1 MSWWGGIL
9 SLGVGA
15 LFGYLL
21 ARRHNHDPRI
31 QELEGL
37 LASLQTKY
45 DRYQERVTEH
55 FSASAQLVNGLTQ
68 QYRQLHEH
76 LQVGADS
83 LCSDTRRHHQDNPSK
98 AFIPLGQTTLLH
110 SPDQAV
116 DPHYLAQV
124 APPRDYA
131 DKVAN
136 EPGTLDDEFG
146 LK

>member
-1 MSWWGGIL
+1 MSWWIDIL
-9 SLGVGA
+9 FLGAGA
-15 LFGYLL
+15 MLGYLW
-21 ARRHNHDPRI
+21 ARRQNQDPRV
-31 QELEGL
+31 QELEAL
-37 LASLQTKY
+37 LASLQGKY

-76 LQVGADS
+76 LQDGADQ
-83 LCSDTRRHHQDNPSK
+83 LCSDTRRHHQDNPSR
-98 AFIPLGQTTLLH
+98 AFIPLGQTSLS

-124 APPRDYA
+124 EPPRDYA
-131 DKVAN
+131 DKSPH
-136 EPGTLDDEFG
+136 ERGTLDDEFG